1 MGQTLC
7 QSNEREMP
15 GKRAFLADFM
25 LSLQERFS
33 LCLWD
38 RNKVVYIQLMTF
50 CSRITKNEQ
59 KVVCT
64 FVEQSVLNLAGLYST
79 VVVKKFG

>member
-1 MGQTLC
+1 MAIEKANMELK
-7 QSNEREMP
+7 SP
-15 GKRAFLADFM
+15 WKRAFLADFM

-38 RNKVVYIQLMTF
+38 RNKVVYTQLMTF

>member
-1 MGQTLC
+1 MELK
-7 QSNEREMP
+7 SP
-15 GKRAFLADFM
+15 WKRAFLADFM

>member
-1 MGQTLC
+1 
-7 QSNEREMP
+7 MP